1 MKKLLLTL
9 LFLLTALSVFGCAED
24 TDTDKTEII
33 FWHMSPVGSPSYSGM
48 KTVINDFNDSQDL
61 YVVKG
66 IGFSFWDYW
75 DKISVAIAS
84 RTAPNIGLSTID
96 DVVSRASTGAL
107 FDITTLMEN
116 DTTGINTIDLDEY
129 RQSQMDFATYEGDLY
144 AMPFTATTR
153 ALYYNLDMFREMG
166 LTEDDVPE
174 TWSELKTIAKMF
186 DKVDNDENIERLGFD
201 PTYGDATYHGWLW
214 ETGLDFFDEDLN
226 PTLNTQGHIDVLNWI
241 LDFNSNFT
249 RTQLNAFGE
258 ANAMLGLNPFAAE
271 RVAMIIGNDGLY
283 QTIIN
288 SGATFDYGVSMIPI
302 PDENGIHVNW
312 GSGFSLEMYNN
323 GNNTEAEIQGAFEF
337 YKYLLSE
344 DVQIQLAEIN
354 GWIMGHIDGMNEY
367 VKDKPIM
374 QALLAEV
381 DYARDKVYVPYAPS
395 WHGNDW
401 QPYYTQILNGELTP
415 EEGLLAARN
424 HYLEK
429 QQNYNSVNN

>member
-1 MKKLLLTL
+1 
-9 LFLLTALSVFGCAED
+9 
-24 TDTDKTEII
+24 
-33 FWHMSPVGSPSYSGM
+33 MSPVGSPSYSGM

-174 TWSELKTIAKMF
+174 TWSELKTTAKMF
-186 DKVDNDENIERLGFD
+186 DKVDNDGNIERLGFD

-367 VKDKPIM
+367 VKINQSCK
-374 QALLAEV
+374 
-381 DYARDKVYVPYAPS
+381 
-395 WHGNDW
+395 
-401 QPYYTQILNGELTP
+401 
-415 EEGLLAARN
+415 
-424 HYLEK
+424 HY
-429 QQNYNSVNN
+429 